1 MLTIVE
7 KVLFLQEVDI
17 FEHTSTEDLA
27 YIAAITNE
35 VEFPPNSIIYH
46 EGDISD
52 SMYILIEGKVIHL
65 RDGKD
70 SQYDKNYFG
79 SWALL
84 DQESRVATAKTL
96 EETRLLRIEREEFFD
111 LLADHVQ
118 ITESILKASAKR
130 LRKVISGFTAPRP
143 GSPVSR

>member
-27 YIAAITNE
+27 YIAAITRE
-35 VEFPPNSIIYH
+35 VEFPPEAIIYR
-46 EGDISD
+46 EGDRSD
-52 SMYILIEGKVIHL
+52 SMYICIEGKVVHL

-70 SQYDKNYFG
+70 AQYDQNYFG

-84 DQESRVATAKTL
+84 DQEPRVTTAKTV
-96 EETRLLRIEREEFFD
+96 EESRLLRIEREEFFD

-130 LRKVISGFTAPRP
+130 LRKVMRGFSAPLP
-143 GSPVSR
+143 GGR